1 MNAAAKRQK
10 LAAIARRL
18 VDNGE
23 VVEHRLFGRVR
34 VEFDADEW
42 AMLAD
47 AVEQL
52 EALPVKRA
60 TARRLDP
67 PTSYAA
73 GQVIEKS
80 MSELQAKVVRY
91 YSNDVAR
98 SARQLEQSDEF
109 AAWGFSTLRKRVSE
123 LASAGWLEP
132 VGVET
137 TSGSTPATVYR
148 IAPAATEL
156 LA

>member
-1 MNAAAKRQK
+1 MNAAAKRQN
-10 LAAIARRL
+10 LAAVARRL
-18 VDNGE
+18 VDKAE
-23 VVEHRLFGRVR
+23 VVEQLLFGRVR

-47 AVEQL
+47 ALEQL

-73 GQVIEKS
+73 GPLIEKS

-91 YSNDVAR
+91 YSCGIER
-98 SARQLEQSDEF
+98 SARQLELSDDF

-137 TSGSTPATVYR
+137 KSGQTPATVYR
-148 IAPAATEL
+148 IAPSAKEL
-156 LA
+156 LR